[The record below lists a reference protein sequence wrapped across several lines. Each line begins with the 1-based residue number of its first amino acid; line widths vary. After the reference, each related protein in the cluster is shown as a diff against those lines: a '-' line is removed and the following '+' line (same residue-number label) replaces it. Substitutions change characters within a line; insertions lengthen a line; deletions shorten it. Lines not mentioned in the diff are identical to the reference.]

1 MANQRPIRRP
11 RVPAWKRGKRRPT
24 RWNAV
29 TNQADDAVLLNTAVM
44 PTIPNGNPPIAV
56 LVDGQ
61 IDVEPWADEQ
71 EVTLDRIVGNL
82 AFHGYFQSYF
92 PSGTYTLANK
102 VPYLK
107 VGIVLLEEL
116 SKDPAS
122 NVPTRNLFDQEDLE
136 DTEWMW
142 LWSGFPEHFV
152 QANVAAAI
160 PNDGQPTN
168 NIFTKFV
175 LNIPVDIRNRRKI
188 GQNDQLA
195 LYAEWASPSPEYD
208 ISVQSYTDVRC
219 ILMSR

>member
-44 PTIPNGNPPIAV
+44 PTIPDGNPPIAI

-82 AFHGYFQSYF
+82 AFHGNFDYYAPAGSAVF
-92 PSGTYTLANK
+92 AAK
-102 VPYLK
+102 APYLK

-142 LWSGFPEHFV
+142 LWSGFPEVFYPHLYV
-152 QANVAAAI
+152 TANQ
-160 PNDGQPTN
+160 DGVPGVTGVMR
-168 NIFTKFV
+168 FH

-208 ISVQSYTDVRC
+208 ITVQSYTDVRC